1 MSASKSWTYSEI
13 RPDVIIGFTPGTNF
27 MNCAQGLGLW
37 LSLAREVYGTGAKI
51 PFPGTPKSWK
61 NKHTDTFQDILGR
74 MDIYA
79 AVNHDKCGNGG
90 TFNCADGEVV
100 SWSDLWAGICA
111 DFGLEGTLPGEE
123 SYSIEGFVKKHSETW
138 EHMVEKHGLKEGIME
153 NFSWLFLYFV
163 MTVADFDRQYDLSSA
178 RAVGFAE
185 TIDTVKGY
193 TTAFSR
199 MREAKIIP

>member
-13 RPDVIIGFTPGTNF
+13 RPDVIIGFTPGSNF

-37 LSLAREVYGTGAKI
+37 LSLAREVHGQGAKI
-51 PFPGTPKSWK
+51 PFPGSKGSWK

-90 TFNCADGEVV
+90 IFNVADGDVV
-100 SWSDLWAGICA
+100 TWSDKWPGICA
-111 DFGLEGTLPGEE
+111 NFGLEGTEPGPEPYSVEE
-123 SYSIEGFVKKHSETW
+123 FVKKNSSTW
-138 EHMVEKHGLKEGIME
+138 EKLAQKHGLKKNIME
-153 NFSWLFLYFV
+153 QFSWPFLYFV
-163 MTVADFDRQYDLSSA
+163 MTAFDFDRQYDLNA
-178 RAVGFAE
+178 GRAVGFNE
-185 TIDTVKGY
+185 KIDTVDGY
-193 TTAFSR
+193 KKAFQR